1 MKHIDMNKARDLSSL
16 NGIREKQNDLHY
28 ALVKEAVNAA
38 FSAREVIIEAAFRK
52 EFGNPEE
59 MNQEQIA
66 AIAGECHQECQLVEG
81 VNHYRFI
88 RGEGDERRLLVEI
101 VQQYKGDTL
110 STSFRSEIGDLG
122 LGDE

>member
-1 MKHIDMNKARDLSSL
+1 MNRIDMSKARDLS
-16 NGIREKQNDLHY
+16 GIGSSSAMD
-28 ALVKEAVNAA
+28 ALVESTVAAA

-66 AIAGECHQECQLVEG
+66 AIAAECHQECQLVDG

-88 RGEGDERRLLVEI
+88 RGEGEGRKLLVEI
-101 VQQYKGDTL
+101 VQSVSGDTL
-110 STSFRSEIGDLG
+110 NTSFRSEIGDLG
-122 LGDE
+122 LGEE

>member
-1 MKHIDMNKARDLSSL
+1 MNRIDMSKARDLS
-16 NGIREKQNDLHY
+16 GIGAPQAMDAIVR
-28 ALVKEAVNAA
+28 EAVRNALN
-38 FSAREVIIEAAFRK
+38 AREVIIEAAFRK

-66 AIAGECHQECQLVEG
+66 AIASECHQECQLVDG

-88 RGEGDERRLLVEI
+88 RGEGEGRKLLVEI
-101 VQQYKGDTL
+101 VQSVSGDTL

-122 LGDE
+122 LGEKDE

>member
-1 MKHIDMNKARDLSSL
+1 MKHIDMNKARDLS
-16 NGIREKQNDLHY
+16 GIGAPSAID
-28 ALVKEAVNAA
+28 AAVQDAIAAA
-38 FSAREVIIEAAFRK
+38 FSAREAIIEAAFRK

-66 AIAGECHQECQLVEG
+66 AIAEECHQECQLVEG

-88 RGEGDERRLLVEI
+88 RGEGDERRVLVEI

-122 LGDE
+122 LGEL

>member
-1 MKHIDMNKARDLSSL
+1 MNRIDMNKARDLS
-16 NGIREKQNDLHY
+16 GIGAPPAMDAIVR
-28 ALVKEAVNAA
+28 EAVRNALN
-38 FSAREVIIEAAFRK
+38 AREVIIEAAFRK

-66 AIAGECHQECQLVEG
+66 AIAAECHQECQLVDG

-88 RGEGDERRLLVEI
+88 RGEGKDRKLLVEI
-101 VQQYKGDTL
+101 VQSVSGDTL
-110 STSFRSEIGDLG
+110 NTSFRSEIGDLG

>member
-1 MKHIDMNKARDLSSL
+1 MKHINMNKVRDLSGL
-16 NGIREKQNDLHY
+16 GAPPAIDAAVQ
-28 ALVKEAVNAA
+28 EAIAAA

-66 AIAGECHQECQLVEG
+66 AIAAECHQECQLVDG

-88 RGEGDERRLLVEI
+88 RGEGKDRKLLVQV
-101 VQQYKGDTL
+101 VQSFSGGTL

-122 LGDE
+122 LGGE